1 MKATVTVQADIE
13 VEFDENSKE
22 FKDLFENYNDFFVE
36 CDEQEFAEIIAK
48 QVATYGICDDI
59 EGIGLV
65 KRNGKPQRDINH
77 PVSVTVESGYDLNG
91 MVDFVVTERLC
102 GE

>member
-1 MKATVTVQADIE
+1 MKVTVTVQADIE
-13 VEFDENSKE
+13 VEFDENSQE
-22 FKDLFENYNDFFVE
+22 FKELFENYNDYFVE

-48 QVATYGICDDI
+48 QVATYGICDNI
-59 EGIGLV
+59 EGVGLV
-65 KRNGKPQRDINH
+65 KINGKAQQDVEH

-91 MVDFVVTERLC
+91 MVDFIVTESLC

>member
-1 MKATVTVQADIE
+1 MKVKVTVQADIE
-13 VEFDENSKE
+13 VEFDENSQE
-22 FKDLFENYNDFFVE
+22 FKDLFENYNDFFVD

-48 QVATYGICDDI
+48 QVASYGICDNI
-59 EGIGLV
+59 EGVGLV
-65 KRNGKPQRDINH
+65 KRNGKAQQDVEH

-91 MVDFVVTERLC
+91 MVDFIVTESLC